1 MDLRKE
7 KVCVCLYSFTVKAS
21 SVCNDVWDILDGTDQ
36 RSSVVIIILG
46 ASVKFLHVRFL
57 KCHISP
63 PKTKLQH
70 PTNWRENDMIYMST
84 SKKMIYIDI
93 GY

>member
-7 KVCVCLYSFTVKAS
+7 KVRVCLYSFTVKAS
-21 SVCNDVWDILDGTDQ
+21 SICNDVWDILDGTDQ

-70 PTNWRENDMIYMST
+70 PTNWRENDIYMST